1 MPLKKERISS
11 DCYTLEGL
19 RALFREI
26 ADLLNDNKKRGLNIN
41 AVVKSPEKS
50 HPQLKYL
57 FGVVYP
63 AVQRR
68 WQEDGNDHSIEYIDA
83 FFKDLFLYEYRDG
96 RKCILMKRKTTQ
108 LQMSNYIEDVRKW
121 ASENLGIYIEPAP
134 IVVK

>member
-1 MPLKKERISS
+1 MPIKKERIQS
-11 DCYTLEGL
+11 DVYSIDGL
-19 RALFREI
+19 KALFREI

-83 FFKDLFLYEYRDG
+83 FFKDLFLYEYKDG

-108 LQMSNYIEDVRKW
+108 LQMMNYIEQVRQW
-121 ASENLGIYIEPAP
+121 SLDELGLYIEPAP
-134 IVVK
+134 IVV